1 MFFELGKNEL
11 RRCDGSAAAAIG
23 APHGAPHSAASTTA
37 AVARRSRRI
46 HSGVLASSGGAST
59 VEMIGGSLPQAAT
72 AGGMSM
78 GSTGGGRRSGRK
90 RKQMRSMS
98 IGERRTFQWARTL
111 YFVSLLLTAGG
122 LVALSFSFLPRI
134 LEEPHLFALLFS
146 LGSVFTVGAF
156 AIRTGPSRFALS
168 RSTRTERPFTAIY
181 FLALLGTLHGA
192 VAQSYLS
199 TLFFAAAQFAVF
211 MCRLEGLIR
220 LHDGRERHGHRSPGD
235 TACASCGSSQ
245 WNTLLRTK
253 NLHDAYSTQFESLNY
268 DEVSSDIEKKRAEDN
283 EGSLSYSAAEAAV
296 GRWVLTAVCGISIGL
311 VAFIM
316 MKLIEELTRWK
327 MMQVRDSF
335 LLSQRFLIKIH
346 SLNISQTGSGP
357 TQGNLNQ

>member
-122 LVALSFSFLPRI
+122 LVALCI
-134 LEEPHLFALLFS
+134 EY
-146 LGSVFTVGAF
+146 T
-156 AIRTGPSRFALS
+156 I
-168 RSTRTERPFTAIY
+168 
-181 FLALLGTLHGA
+181 
-192 VAQSYLS
+192 
-199 TLFFAAAQFAVF
+199 
-211 MCRLEGLIR
+211 
-220 LHDGRERHGHRSPGD
+220 
-235 TACASCGSSQ
+235 SS
-245 WNTLLRTK
+245 
-253 NLHDAYSTQFESLNY
+253 
-268 DEVSSDIEKKRAEDN
+268 
-283 EGSLSYSAAEAAV
+283 G
-296 GRWVLTAVCGISIGL
+296 
-311 VAFIM
+311 
-316 MKLIEELTRWK
+316 
-327 MMQVRDSF
+327 
-335 LLSQRFLIKIH
+335 
-346 SLNISQTGSGP
+346 
-357 TQGNLNQ
+357 